1 MNFRGQY
8 AFLSNFYPAKVTLD
22 GVEYPCVEIA
32 FQAAKTLNPVER
44 KRFQGVTATESK
56 KLGRKVTLRPN
67 WGKER
72 LTVMA
77 SLLAQ
82 KFAPGSELLKK
93 LQTIKGEIVEDNN
106 WNDTV
111 WGKCNGIGLNYLGQ
125 ILMFI
130 RDYKP

>member
-1 MNFRGQY
+1 MNFRGEY
-8 AFLSNFYPAKVTLD
+8 AFLSNFYPVKVTLD
-22 GVEYPCVEIA
+22 GVEYPCVEVA

-44 KRFQGVTATESK
+44 KRFQGVTAAESK

-67 WGKER
+67 WNKER

-82 KFAPGSELLKK
+82 KFNPTSELFRK
-93 LQTIKGEIVEDNN
+93 LRKIEGEIVEDNG
-106 WNDTV
+106 WGDTF
-111 WGKCNGIGLNYLGQ
+111 WGRCNGTGLNYLGQ
-125 ILMFI
+125 MLMFI